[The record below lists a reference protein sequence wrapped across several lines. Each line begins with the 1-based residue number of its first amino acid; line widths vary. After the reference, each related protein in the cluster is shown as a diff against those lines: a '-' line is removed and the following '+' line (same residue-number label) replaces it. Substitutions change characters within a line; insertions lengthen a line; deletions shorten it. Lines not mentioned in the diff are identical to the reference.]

1 MRNLN
6 ILIVSSFLFSI
17 ISCSGGTNY
26 VGTGNT
32 AQKTV
37 SYEYSVD
44 SPTFDVADAT
54 TTVNV
59 TGVKGKKLYLAKYN
73 MESTSTPSDSI
84 RVLSSAT
91 GLQSAEADL
100 SADLVTGGGF
110 CQR

>member
-37 SYEYSVD
+37 SYEYS
-44 SPTFDVADAT
+44 
-54 TTVNV
+54 
-59 TGVKGKKLYLAKYN
+59 AK
-73 MESTSTPSDSI
+73 MGRGI
-84 RVLSSAT
+84 FRRSA
-91 GLQSAEADL
+91 
-100 SADLVTGGGF
+100 
-110 CQR
+110 